1 MGPIWAIPIASIL
14 IDEAPKLRVM
24 LVGLISTVDPP
35 TFSVIDVGEGWA
47 VVRRNRTVGLA
58 LIALAAVW
66 VAGGFLHVAGNL
78 HVLELTSDRQQV
90 TARLRPELP
99 GVRVL
104 GNLDDDQI
112 MVGPSTSWPWTTYV
126 MADVPDIETVTAACN
141 LFRVTP
147 VGDGTYKLWKY
158 CRVETRIGRELV
170 FPA

>member
-1 MGPIWAIPIASIL
+1 MSDKKP
-14 IDEAPKLRVM
+14 LRVLFCIGVNQNFM
-24 LVGLISTVDPP
+24 DATAQEMKD
-35 TFSVIDVGEGWA
+35 
-47 VVRRNRTVGLA
+47 
-58 LIALAAVW
+58 VW
-66 VAGGFLHVAGNL
+66 VAFSAMMRGIA
-78 HVLELTSDRQQV
+78 
-90 TARLRPELP
+90 ELP

-112 MVGPSTSWPWTTYV
+112 MVGPSTNWPWTTYV

-170 FPA
+170 FPH